1 MNLNDKIIKI
11 RKENAWTQEDFA
23 NKLNVEKQVISEW
36 ESGQNRP
43 DNESLNKIA
52 SAFGMS
58 IDELLNEN
66 EEPVIESKLENK
78 KENGKRGP
86 TIVFFLI
93 IILIIV
99 VMGLFLTILNKVYN
113 VIVRP
118 VEPKSI
124 IETLEEKSVVDIIKS
139 VPDQIIE
146 ITDTITFN
154 MQAPKRR
161 ADSFNNSFNVH
172 AFNGGFET
180 LYFGNTDGFFM
191 QNFID
196 EVIES
201 NQKNPFHIIVVK
213 YEDVETS
220 DANELR
226 KLASRFEKNNDYNII
241 YDYNVEGYI
250 RKATIQKNEKPS
262 I

>member
-1 MNLNDKIIKI
+1 MNLSEKIIKL

-66 EEPVIESKLENK
+66 EEPVIESKSENK

-86 TIVFFLI
+86 TIVFLLI
-93 IILIIV
+93 VILIIV

-113 VIVRP
+113 VIVKP
-118 VEPKSI
+118 VAPKSI
-124 IETLEEKSVVDIIKS
+124 VEILEEKSVVDILKS

-161 ADSFNNSFNVH
+161 TESLRNSFNVKS
-172 AFNGGFET
+172 FNGMFET
-180 LYFGNTDGFFM
+180 LYFGNTDGFIM
-191 QNFID
+191 PNFID
-196 EVIES
+196 EVIKS

-213 YEDVETS
+213 YEDMETS

-226 KLASRFEKNNDYNII
+226 EMANKFEEDNDYNII

-250 RKATIQKNEKPS
+250 RKATIQKNEEPS
-262 I
+262 V